1 MVDLFL
7 DAGWFQ
13 LHWYYDIVEVAEEIN
28 MLCMYTVIR
37 GVFGPLL
44 LCVFHGSWSGVLK
57 GFPWKRFL
65 PGFYGSNQQKGCDP
79 WMKRLISCTIWGCLK
94 HLAKFSEPSTVWL
107 QGSRWPI
114 SSTKSEASFEP
125 FASSHVSGWWVST
138 EHATEFGIA
147 IVAWK
152 SPPYDVSPGVML
164 HNMTSGQ
171 KNPGKQCRKSR
182 LLKHESKVIQLLRW
196 RLHTG
201 RPVLL

>member
-1 MVDLFL
+1 
-7 DAGWFQ
+7 
-13 LHWYYDIVEVAEEIN
+13 
-28 MLCMYTVIR
+28 MYTVIR

-79 WMKRLISCTIWGCLK
+79 WMEGLISCNIWRCLK
-94 HLAKFSEPSTVWL
+94 HLAKFSEASTVWL
-107 QGSRWPI
+107 SRWPI
-114 SSTKSEASFEP
+114 SSTTFIWNFLDEALNRDVCF
-125 FASSHVSGWWVST
+125 VSGWWVST

-152 SPPYDVSPGVML
+152 SPPNTICVSRSDVTQHDIRSK
-164 HNMTSGQ
+164 
-171 KNPGKQCRKSR
+171 KNPGKQCRKFR
-182 LLKHESKVIQLLRW
+182 LLKHKSKVIQLLRW
-196 RLHTG
+196 RLPWHTG